1 MPISKLFRLNLD
13 YHLDTILRSC
23 AMAEGNKKAEELAKE
38 IEQAA
43 KDRKNPDKPAKG
55 EVD

>member
-1 MPISKLFRLNLD
+1 
-13 YHLDTILRSC
+13 
-23 AMAEGNKKAEELAKE
+23 MAEGNKKAEELAKE

-55 EVD
+55 DNK